1 MSKSFFRT
9 VTVLAASL
17 GSLALAG
24 CDSFGPEEPAGPGA
38 IFVDLRSPNG
48 DEGAAV
54 FEIESPE
61 GLGEITSL
69 GGWLYQEDLG
79 EKIRVAAILT
89 TPGDIQFQVR
99 ADNVRDLPVIKVIQ
113 VAGPDNQLRSLEGYR
128 VDLFQM
134 ADRRTP

>member
-1 MSKSFFRT
+1 MSMSFVRT
-9 VTVLAASL
+9 VTVLAASF
-17 GSLALAG
+17 GSLALVG
-24 CDSFGPEEPAGPGA
+24 CDSFGPQEPAGPGA

-48 DEGAAV
+48 EEGAAV

-69 GGWLYQEDLG
+69 GGWLYQEDLE
-79 EKIRVAAILT
+79 EKIRVVAILT
-89 TPGDIQFQVR
+89 TPGAIQFQVR
-99 ADNVRDLPVIKVIQ
+99 ADDVQDLPVVRVIQ
-113 VAGPDNQLRSLEGYR
+113 VAGPGNELRSLDGYR